1 MDQFNNIYQEE
12 NIDIKTLIVKF
23 FSYWHLFALTIM
35 ISLIIAFLFTTLTFG
50 QFKDDI
56 SVVQFSAEFLVDK
69 QISLRKFKQFNTHTI
84 FMSEYKKF
92 FADEKIEYL
101 PTIILYNNGD
111 EILRVHGGMSLTLPE
126 DTVKQLQKNIDE
138 LLQNKF

>member
-1 MDQFNNIYQEE
+1 M
-12 NIDIKTLIVKF
+12 K
-23 FSYWHLFALTIM
+23 
-35 ISLIIAFLFTTLTFG
+35 LIIALLFTTLTFG

>member
-1 MDQFNNIYQEE
+1 M
-12 NIDIKTLIVKF
+12 K
-23 FSYWHLFALTIM
+23 
-35 ISLIIAFLFTTLTFG
+35 
-50 QFKDDI
+50 
-56 SVVQFSAEFLVDK
+56 
-69 QISLRKFKQFNTHTI
+69 
-84 FMSEYKKF
+84 
-92 FADEKIEYL
+92 KIEYL